1 MKMVW
6 AVVKKLYKYLPR
18 ENMTKMTI
26 STLIISTL
34 ALRALAFPIYVD
46 GDGGDGGGDDT
57 TSTYVETATDITSL
71 DSEATTMDNA
81 ITTIPQY
88 NCGYSNVEFDTSL
101 NTFANND
108 TVWFYGDETSNC
120 GPPGN
125 GKPCTGSMYFTGN
138 YGDYFGY
145 MPYSVWYTFKLK
157 EGNWMVTLYYN
168 YNGGQ
173 TSMVDNV
180 VCNGNE
186 YKSTLTRCMFN
197 EDLYSYEFFKYY
209 QFNFY
214 TTCTYDLDTDSMF
227 FNLEQ
232 ESRTCVGNDGTT
244 NDNRFTQS
252 QFDNWTPQESFVV
265 SDVDEFCPNC
275 VPTVTVTNTAT
286 ATATET
292 ETVTSTPCPT
302 PTPTCV
308 SCGDSVVV
316 NVNVNTKSKVVE
328 A

>member
-1 MKMVW
+1 MMKI
-6 AVVKKLYKYLPR
+6 
-18 ENMTKMTI
+18 TI
-26 STLIISTL
+26 SMIISTL
-34 ALRALAFPIYVD
+34 ALQALSAPFPVYIDGGD
-46 GDGGDGGGDDT
+46 GDGGDGGGDTTTDVVTTTAVDT
-57 TSTYVETATDITSL
+57 STDITPL
-71 DSEATTMDNA
+71 NQEATSMDDA

-125 GKPCTGSMYFTGN
+125 GQPCTGSMYFTGN

-145 MPYSVWYTFKLK
+145 MPYSVWYTFKLT
-157 EGNWMVTLYYN
+157 EGNWIATLYYN

-173 TSMVDNV
+173 TSMIDNV

-197 EDLYSYEFFKYY
+197 EELYSYEFFKYY

-214 TTCTYDLDTDSMF
+214 ITCTYDVDTDIMF

-232 ESRTCVGNDGTT
+232 ESRTCVGKDGTT
-244 NDNRFTQS
+244 NDNRFTLS
-252 QFDNWTPQESFVV
+252 QFDNWSPKESFVV
-265 SDVDEFCPNC
+265 SDDEDFCPNC
-275 VPTVTVTNTAT
+275 VPTVTETATVTNTAT

-292 ETVTSTPCPT
+292 VTNTVTSTPCPT

-308 SCGDSVVV
+308 SCGDGGKVVV
-316 NVNVNTKSKVVE
+316 NVNVNTKSKVDS